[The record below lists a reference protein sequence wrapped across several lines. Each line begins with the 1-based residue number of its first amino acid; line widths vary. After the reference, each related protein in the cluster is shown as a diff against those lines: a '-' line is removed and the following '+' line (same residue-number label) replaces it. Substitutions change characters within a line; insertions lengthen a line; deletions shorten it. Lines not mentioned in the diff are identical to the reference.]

1 MSSLLKVPG
10 VPLNFMRLFHPLQ
23 TRLAALGI
31 RFFCIG
37 LLGMMIVACTSADDD
52 PRACPRVAI
61 LQDAATV
68 TVFSEP
74 GALDMTDVLA
84 RGALSNIRGG
94 CEYFDD
100 EVEVAFD
107 VTLSAERGPA
117 LDASQFS
124 FDYFVTILT
133 PSGAVYA
140 KEVFRTPVSFPSGVF
155 RAGALESLSQTIPLQ
170 SGADG
175 RGFSILIGFQL
186 TQHQVEYNRRSRS

>member
-1 MSSLLKVPG
+1 MV
-10 VPLNFMRLFHPLQ
+10 VV
-23 TRLAALGI
+23 LAGCAN
-31 RFFCIG
+31 
-37 LLGMMIVACTSADDD
+37 ADDD

-68 TVFSEP
+68 TVFTEP
-74 GALDMTDVLA
+74 GALDLTDVLA

-100 EVEVAFD
+100 EVEIDFD

-117 LDASQFS
+117 LEASQFS

-133 PSGAVYA
+133 PEGAVYA
-140 KEVFRTPVSFPSGVF
+140 KEVFRTPVAFPSGVF
-155 RAGALESLSQTIPLQ
+155 RAGSLESLSQTIPLE
-170 SGADG
+170 SGADA

-186 TQHQVEYNRRSRS
+186 TEDQVEYNRRSRSGRG